1 MKQSSNVQTGWQIFR
16 WPLALGVANIAGLG
30 CALVGN
36 GWLDVLSW
44 ACLGGA
50 AVLCAFLYVR
60 PPSR

>member
-1 MKQSSNVQTGWQIFR
+1 MKRSSKVLSGWQIFR
-16 WPLALGVANIAGLG
+16 WPLMLGAANIVGLG

-50 AVLCAFLYVR
+50 AALCVALYVR
-60 PPSR
+60 S